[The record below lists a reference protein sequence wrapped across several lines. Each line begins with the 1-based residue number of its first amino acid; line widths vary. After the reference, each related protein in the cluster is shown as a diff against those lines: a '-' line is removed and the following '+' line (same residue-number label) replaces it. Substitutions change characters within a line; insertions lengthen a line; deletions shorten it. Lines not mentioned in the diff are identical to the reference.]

1 MWRIYLLFGLFMAI
15 YSVVI
20 IIAYGIRISTRL
32 DVDNLSVCVKVYIFD
47 WIEIFCIKI
56 FVSDALFY
64 YQLNKN
70 DIKLLKAN
78 DSSAKS
84 KKRSKEK
91 KKTRYLSYLWY
102 IVENAPKIRLS
113 SGIIEYGTSIDD
125 IKNRSILNG
134 AALTLLNTALAVAH
148 NKIAFDEI
156 NMTDI
161 SSQSSFRGVYLDGV
175 IKFSLIKIILYSLR
189 IITVK
194 RRFQTA

>member
-134 AALTLLNTALAVAH
+134 VALTLLNTALAVAH

>member
-70 DIKLLKAN
+70 DIKLLKSN

-84 KKRSKEK
+84 KKHSKEK

-161 SSQSSFRGVYLDGV
+161 SSQSSFRGVYLNGV